1 MTESVSAV
9 AKAEAKSKPVFFERL
24 HVSWWGWP
32 LPVVAAVLMAAE
44 VHMGYPGVR
53 AWLPYLITIPL
64 VIGVMLWLGRATV
77 KVVDGELWVGDA
89 HVPLRLIDEV
99 EVIPAKAKRKALGP
113 DLDPAAFVSHRG
125 WVGPVLRVYLNDP
138 SDPTPYWLFS
148 VRNADKLAAL
158 LTHN

>member
-1 MTESVSAV
+1 VTESVSAV
-9 AKAEAKSKPVFFERL
+9 AKPKTVFAERL
-24 HVSWWGWP
+24 FVPWWGWP
-32 LPVVAAVLMAAE
+32 LPVIAAVLMAAE

-64 VIGVMLWLGRATV
+64 VVGVMLWLGRATV
-77 KVVDGELWVGDA
+77 KVVDDELWVGDA
-89 HVPLRLIDEV
+89 HVPLSFVDEV

-138 SDPTPYWLFS
+138 ADPTPYWLFS
-148 VRNADKLAAL
+148 VRNADKLAAIL
-158 LTHN
+158 HNN